1 MQNHLMSSL
10 ATNGFKVIKMETEE
24 IKEKDIYTFE
34 GVENYFEDDE
44 LSSEEEGFMCG
55 YLAA

>member
-1 MQNHLMSSL
+1 MARQVRVPPR
-10 ATNGFKVIKMETEE
+10 TEFKEVIKMKEE
-24 IKEKDIYTFE
+24 IEEKDIYTFE

-44 LSSEEEGFMCG
+44 LSCGEEGFMCG

>member
-1 MQNHLMSSL
+1 MKKDIV
-10 ATNGFKVIKMETEE
+10 TIEE
-24 IKEKDIYTFE
+24 ESEEKDIYTRE
-34 GVENYFEDDE
+34 GVENFFENDE